1 MQYVKPFTYFASK
14 KPNGLMNLLFGSICV
29 LIPIVGAIVLLG
41 YRAEMAEDLDKDPKL
56 RDYPDFD
63 FNRFIDYLTRGVWP
77 FVMQLIV
84 SAGAMVLVAIAVV
97 IGVAVAYAAQEPLIG
112 VAVGGILLIPV
123 IFLSIL
129 VLWPL
134 ELHTQLSGK
143 FEFGRAFAFM
153 TRLLKRVWG
162 QALLAALALWFL
174 GTLVIL
180 LGYAACII
188 GVYPAM
194 VIVGMAEQHFIGQL
208 YRLYLDEGGE
218 PIAGP
223 LGQLEIDEE

>member
-1 MQYVKPFTYFASK
+1 MQYIKPFTYFASK

-29 LIPIVGAIVLLG
+29 LIPVVGPIVLLG

-56 RDYPDFD
+56 NDYPDFD
-63 FNRFIDYLTRGVWP
+63 FNRFIDYLTRGIWP
-77 FVMQLIV
+77 FLMQLIV
-84 SAGAMVLVAIAVV
+84 SAVAMVLVAFVVV
-97 IGVAVAYAAQEPLIG
+97 IGVAAAYAAQEPLIG
-112 VAVGGILLIPV
+112 VGVGGVLLIPV
-123 IFLSIL
+123 ILLSIL
-129 VLWPL
+129 ILWPL

-153 TRLLKRVWG
+153 TRMLKRVWG

-180 LGYAACII
+180 LGYAALCV

-223 LGQLEIDEE
+223 LEELEIDEE

>member
-14 KPNGLMNLLFGSICV
+14 KPNGLMNLLYGSVCV
-29 LIPIVGAIVLLG
+29 LIPVVGPIVLLG

-56 RDYPDFD
+56 QDYPDFD
-63 FNRFIDYLTRGVWP
+63 FNRFIDYLTRGIWP
-77 FVMQLIV
+77 FLMQLIV
-84 SAGAMVLVAIAVV
+84 SAGAMVLVALVVVVGIA
-97 IGVAVAYAAQEPLIG
+97 VAVAVQEPLIG

-123 IFLSIL
+123 ILVSVM

-134 ELHTQLSGK
+134 ELHTQLSGR

-153 TRLLKRVWG
+153 TRLLRRVWG
-162 QALLAALALWFL
+162 QVLLAALALWFL
-174 GTLVIL
+174 GSLLIL
-180 LGYAACII
+180 LGYAACLV

-194 VIVGMAEQHFIGQL
+194 VILGMAEQHFIGQI

-218 PIAGP
+218 PIAGQ
-223 LGQLEIDEE
+223 LEELEIDEE

>member
-14 KPNGLMNLLFGSICV
+14 KPNGLKNLLFGAVCV
-29 LIPIVGAIVLLG
+29 LIPVVGPIVLLG
-41 YRAEMAEDLDKDPKL
+41 YRAEMAQDLDKDPKL
-56 RDYPDFD
+56 QDYPDFD
-63 FNRFIDYLTRGVWP
+63 FNRFIDYLTRGIWP
-77 FVMQLIV
+77 FLMQLIV
-84 SAGAMVLVAIAVV
+84 SAGVMVLMLFVVV
-97 IGVAVAYAAQEPLIG
+97 IGVAAAAAAKEPLVG
-112 VAVGGILLIPV
+112 VAVGGVLLIPV
-123 IFLSIL
+123 ILLSIL

-153 TRLLKRVWG
+153 TRMLKRVWG
-162 QALLAALALWFL
+162 QALLAALGLWLL
-174 GTLVIL
+174 GSLTIL

-188 GVYPAM
+188 GVYPAA

-223 LGQLEIDEE
+223 LEELEIDEE